1 MIFNKVK
8 FPMILRRFIR
18 NSSILYPL
26 YVKYIL
32 RNDTVDFPD
41 ASTELHLTGFPRSA
55 NTYCYNILKVVFP
68 SLILSYHIHTTAS
81 IKLALKHRVPT
92 LVLVRD
98 PISACCSL
106 LLKNQLEPSPN
117 KVESLLNDYIEY
129 YEFVLSNKGRLK
141 ILKFED
147 VVSSPGFIVSSVCE
161 YLKFSISSA
170 EIEAK
175 AKDGQRL
182 VEAKESLKAIEG
194 SSLPNETRKKMKRW
208 VEGDVESHPMCSRA
222 NALYES
228 IIIEDYKIG

>member
-1 MIFNKVK
+1 
-8 FPMILRRFIR
+8 MILRRFIR

-68 SLILSYHIHTTAS
+68 SLILRTHIHTTAS
-81 IKLALKHRVPT
+81 IKLALRHRVPT

-98 PISACCSL
+98 PVSTCCSL
-106 LLKNQLEPSPN
+106 LLKHHLEPSP
-117 KVESLLNDYIEY
+117 KEVESLLKDYIEY
-129 YEFVLSNKGRLK
+129 HDFVSSNKERFR

-147 VVSSPGFIVSSVCE
+147 VVSSPGFIVRSVSE
-161 YLKFSISSA
+161 YLKFSMSSA

-175 AKDGQRL
+175 AQEGQRL
-182 VEAKESLKAIEG
+182 VELKESQKAVEG
-194 SSLPNETRKKMKRW
+194 SSLPNETRKKMKLGI
-208 VEGDVESHPMCSRA
+208 EGHVVKHPLCSRA

-228 IIIEDYKIG
+228 IILED

>member
-1 MIFNKVK
+1 
-8 FPMILRRFIR
+8 MILRRVIR

-32 RNDTVDFPD
+32 RNDTVVFPD

-68 SLILSYHIHTTAS
+68 SLIIRSHIHTTAS

-98 PISACCSL
+98 PVATCCSL
-106 LLKNQLEPSPN
+106 LLKHHLEPSPN
-117 KVESLLNDYIEY
+117 KVESLLKDYIEY
-129 YEFVLSNKGRLK
+129 HGFVLSNKGRFK
-141 ILKFED
+141 ILKFQD
-147 VVSSPGFIVSSVCE
+147 VVGSPEFIVRSVCE
-161 YLKFSISSA
+161 YLKFSMSSA
-170 EIEAK
+170 EIKAK
-175 AKDGQRL
+175 AQDGQRL
-182 VEAKESLKAIEG
+182 VEAKEGQKAIEG
-194 SSLPNETRKKMKRW
+194 SSLPNETRKKMKRG
-208 VEGDVESHPMCSRA
+208 VEGHVVSHPLCSYA